1 MLSPN
6 DHTLYK
12 TQSIHVTLQI
22 ISQKY
27 GSGMQPCD
35 IKANAVLKLSGTY
48 RSNSHNSIEMVDI
61 NMDKHSEQSCQYL
74 ST

>member
-1 MLSPN
+1 MTICYIKLN
-6 DHTLYK
+6 L
-12 TQSIHVTLQI
+12 HVTLQI
-22 ISQKY
+22 RSHKY
-27 GSGMQPCD
+27 GSDMQPCD
-35 IKANAVLKLSGTY
+35 MKANAVLKLSGTY

>member
-1 MLSPN
+1 VTIRYIKLS
-6 DHTLYK
+6 L
-12 TQSIHVTLQI
+12 HVTLQI
-22 ISQKY
+22 GSQKY
-27 GSGMQPCD
+27 GSDMQPCD
-35 IKANAVLKLSGTY
+35 MKANAVLKLPGTY